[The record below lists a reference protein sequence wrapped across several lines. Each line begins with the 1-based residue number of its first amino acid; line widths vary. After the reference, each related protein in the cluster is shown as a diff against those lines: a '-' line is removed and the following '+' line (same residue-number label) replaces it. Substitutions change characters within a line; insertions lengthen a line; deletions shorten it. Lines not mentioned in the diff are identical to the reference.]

1 MANLVVL
8 RRELA
13 ATGRM
18 MQERG
23 YVVAAEGNLSVRV
36 GGHCFLVTPAGRRK
50 GDLRVQDLVEVD
62 LQGRTARGR
71 PTSEWPLHRE
81 IYLARSDVGAV
92 CHAHCP
98 WATAFAAVGRDLDG
112 SLLTETAA
120 LLPRV
125 PLAPRAEPGT
135 EALAATVR
143 PFLAGHHAVL
153 MGNHGVVAYGADL
166 AGAFARL
173 ETVERLAQVTLL
185 AEAAAGRSPVDAAT
199 LEKLRRG

>member
-62 LQGRTARGR
+62 L
-71 PTSEWPLHRE
+71 
-81 IYLARSDVGAV
+81 
-92 CHAHCP
+92 
-98 WATAFAAVGRDLDG
+98 
-112 SLLTETAA
+112 
-120 LLPRV
+120 
-125 PLAPRAEPGT
+125 RAW
-135 EALAATVR
+135 R
-143 PFLAGHHAVL
+143 QI
-153 MGNHGVVAYGADL
+153 
-166 AGAFARL
+166 R
-173 ETVERLAQVTLL
+173 
-185 AEAAAGRSPVDAAT
+185 
-199 LEKLRRG
+199 